1 MEGGGELGIHYLK
14 TWSREPLPP
23 QRNRFRLQESS
34 RSRNGKR
41 GGRHESAGER
51 EKSLWGVVKSRK

>member
-1 MEGGGELGIHYLK
+1 MEGGGELSIHYLK

-23 QRNRFRLQESS
+23 KEIGSGFRKVLEAEL
-34 RSRNGKR
+34 GK
-41 GGRHESAGER
+41 GGHESAGER